1 MRLRFSRT
9 ADYGLRAALE
19 VAGVPDG
26 SLVTR
31 RTIAGA
37 TGAPTS
43 VLAQALAGLV
53 RGGVLSAYAGR
64 NGGYRLARPADE
76 VTIHDV
82 VLAVDGPERAER
94 CVLHEGVCSWEG
106 ACPFHGFLVTAQ
118 ERFLDALRETSLA
131 DVLGGHSSTS
141 IPGGGIVTESDD

>member
-19 VAGVPDG
+19 VARIPDG

-31 RTIAGA
+31 RAIAGA
-37 TGAPTS
+37 TGAPPS

-53 RGGVLSAYAGR
+53 RAGVLAAHAGR
-64 NGGYRLARPADE
+64 HGGYRLARPAGE
-76 VTIHDV
+76 VSIHDV
-82 VLAVDGPERAER
+82 VFAIDGPERTER

-106 ACPFHGFLVTAQ
+106 ACPFHGFLVAAQ
-118 ERFLDALRETSLA
+118 EQFLDVLRATSLA
-131 DVLGGHSSTS
+131 DVLGGLPPTS
-141 IPGGGIVTESDD
+141 APEAVTVTE